1 MSRCSMEE
9 YERIGMINSLQCGR
23 EEPTQYEA
31 PGENRL
37 FALFGLGLMH
47 LSSAAHNVGAAL
59 IWHANR
65 HTGRCD
71 PGIETLARETQRDRS
86 TVIRAIKELRR
97 KGVLRRE
104 RRGQRSNA
112 YHIDWNRLA
121 QKFRQFQ
128 WLITARKSAR
138 GGETA
143 TSLSGES
150 ATPLVARTPPEPMK
164 RTNEENQCPERV
176 HSPPANDTRVVKL
189 PFVETTLLQTNQSRS
204 SGRAQERVFR
214 TKTSK
219 WLPPRWM
226 QSSTSISSH
235 WIGFLPRDMRRPLS
249 WNSNAR
255 GECASSSRG

>member
-1 MSRCSMEE
+1 MED
-9 YERIGMINSLQCGR
+9 YERIGMIDSLQCAR

-47 LSSAAHNVGAAL
+47 LSSAAHNVGATL
-59 IWHANR
+59 IWHANH

-97 KGVLRRE
+97 EGVLGRE

-112 YHIDWNRLA
+112 YHLDWNRLA

-128 WLITARKSAR
+128 RLVTARKSAR

-143 TSLSGES
+143 TSPSGES
-150 ATPLVARTPPEPMK
+150 ATPLVARTPPKPMK

-189 PFVETTLLQTNQSRS
+189 PFVENQSS
-204 SGRAQERVFR
+204 ANQPIPEFGER
-214 TKTSK
+214 
-219 WLPPRWM
+219 PEE
-226 QSSTSISSH
+226 
-235 WIGFLPRDMRRPLS
+235 GFQDEDFKVAAAAVDAIINSDPFALDWFPADRYDEAVAVELESPGSAASLS
-249 WNSNAR
+249 PW
-255 GECASSSRG
+255 